1 MGGIAKWFDL
11 MLLILV
17 LSAGVTMLPTLFV
30 EYSMPIMSYTEDK
43 TAMDVNSGLI
53 VDETVKTGADVFLSL
68 VVADEYCPFP
78 RSIRINDTP
87 VIDITKEWLSNK
99 YTNLQNIYSSS
110 GNYRLSVMLDW
121 TVTSIEYVENGG
133 DPYIQYRLEDR

>member
-1 MGGIAKWFDL
+1 MGGIAKWLDL

-110 GNYRLSVMLDW
+110 GDYRLSVMLDW